1 MQPPPLNRD
10 GRKLLKDA
18 YLGYRKSFGYK
29 IRNKAP
35 LNAFTSES
43 EFVRGHNK
51 KVLLSFFPRKKDH
64 SKGIK
69 LLRRKKKQRREAR
82 SLIATCLVVL
92 WSYVVVDENVWWS

>member
-1 MQPPPLNRD
+1 MKPPPLNRD
-10 GRKLLKDA
+10 GRKLPKDA

-69 LLRRKKKQRREAR
+69 LLRRKKNRGGKQEA
-82 SLIATCLVVL
+82 
-92 WSYVVVDENVWWS
+92 

>member
-1 MQPPPLNRD
+1 MAPLTGMHTQLRSQGCVFGLD
-10 GRKLLKDA
+10 
-18 YLGYRKSFGYK
+18 RKSFGYK